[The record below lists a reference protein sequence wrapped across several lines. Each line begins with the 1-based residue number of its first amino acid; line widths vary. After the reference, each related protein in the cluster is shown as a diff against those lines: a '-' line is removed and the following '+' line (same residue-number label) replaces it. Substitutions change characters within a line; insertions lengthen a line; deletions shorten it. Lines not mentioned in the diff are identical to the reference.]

1 MTQVVRTRFAPSPT
15 GYLHVGG
22 ARTALFNYLLARR
35 LGGKFIL
42 RIEDTDQTRNIER
55 ADAKLMDDL
64 RWLGLQWDE
73 GPGVGGPCEH
83 YHQSKRLD
91 RYRAVGRE
99 LIAAG
104 NAYYA
109 FETPAEL
116 DALREAAR
124 REKRNFRYPR
134 PAGFPSEAQA
144 QSARDAG
151 RPVVVRMKVPEQECI
166 IADQIL
172 GDVRVAPGELD
183 DFVILK
189 ADGWPT
195 YHFAVVVDDQDML
208 VTHVLRGQEHLLNSA
223 RHMALQNALGYRRP
237 VYAHLP
243 IIQNMDGSK
252 MSKRE
257 KPAAVRAALD
267 AVRKLAAAAGPGRE
281 AAAAKLEEV
290 RTIAGGDA
298 VLAALAEGVSPEQD
312 VLRRM
317 AAALRVELPEIE
329 IHDFRVSGYLPEAL
343 LNFIALL
350 GWSPGNDL
358 ERMSVAEM
366 CALFGLERIGKTNAR
381 FDRAKLLNFNTT
393 AAAAATPE
401 RRLAGL
407 KDYLAVND
415 TSPLHGLDDAALSKL
430 LDLCAGFRV
439 FRDIEVKCG
448 AIFVA
453 DDALEFDMDAVQ
465 KNLLKA
471 DAAGLKT
478 LAELRDILATQT
490 DWSAAALEQT
500 LRQFGEQ
507 RGLGLGKVA
516 QPLRIAVTGGTISP
530 PIFDTLALLGRERAM
545 GRVARAAEQF
555 RAASR
560 E

>member
-1 MTQVVRTRFAPSPT
+1 MSTIVRTRFAPSPT

-64 RWLGLQWDE
+64 RWLGLHWDE

-83 YHQSKRLD
+83 YHQSRRLE
-91 RYRAVGRE
+91 RYRDVARE
-99 LIAAG
+99 LIEAG
-104 NAYYA
+104 TAYYA

-124 REKRNFRYPR
+124 RDKRNFRYPR
-134 PAGFPSEAQA
+134 PPRFPSEAEAQA
-144 QSARDAG
+144 ARDAG
-151 RPVVVRMKVPEQECI
+151 RPVVVRMKVPEQDYV

-172 GDVRVAPGELD
+172 GDVRVAAGELD

-195 YHFAVVVDDQDML
+195 YHFAVVVDDEDMR

-223 RHMALQNALGYRRP
+223 RHMALQDALGYRRP
-237 VYAHLP
+237 TYAHLP

-257 KPAAVRAALD
+257 KPAAVRAALEVVRRQAD
-267 AVRKLAAAAGPGRE
+267 AGDA

-290 RTIAGGDA
+290 RAIAGGDA

-350 GWSPGNDL
+350 GWSPGHDL
-358 ERMSVAEM
+358 EKMSVAEM
-366 CALFGLERIGKTNAR
+366 CERFSLERIGKTNAR

-393 AAAAATPE
+393 AVAAATPE
-401 RRLAGL
+401 RRLTGL
-407 KDYLAVND
+407 KDFLSVNEA
-415 TSPLHGLDDAALSKL
+415 SPLGGVDDPTLGKL

-439 FRDIEVKCG
+439 FRDVEAKCG
-448 AIFVA
+448 ALFVA
-453 DDALEFDMDAVQ
+453 DEKLAFDPDAVH
-465 KNLLKA
+465 KNLLKGE
-471 DAAGLKT
+471 AAGLKT
-478 LAELRDILATQT
+478 LGELRNLLAGLN
-490 DWSAAALEQT
+490 DWSAAALEQA

-507 RGLGLGKVA
+507 RGLGLGKMA
-516 QPLRIAVTGGTISP
+516 QPLRIAVTGGTVSP
-530 PIFDTLALLGRERAM
+530 PIFETLALLGKERALRRIRLACERF
-545 GRVARAAEQF
+545 GLANGG
-555 RAASR
+555 
-560 E
+560 